1 MRAVLDANV
10 VVSAL
15 ISAKGAPAQIIA
27 HWQAER
33 FDVVVSPA
41 ILQELD
47 RVLHYPKLQ
56 QRYHL
61 REDHVQRF
69 LRLLARQAIQVVP
82 SQELTVIERDPADN
96 RYLECALAGDA
107 ALIVTADQHLLD
119 LAVYEG
125 IQILTPAGFL
135 ALLGLEGYPETFRVS
150 ETLKVQFGEHQSVG

>member
-1 MRAVLDANV
+1 MRVVLDANV

-15 ISAKGAPAQIIA
+15 ISAKGAPAQIVA

-33 FDVVVSPA
+33 FEVLVSPA

-61 REDHVQRF
+61 PEELVQRF
-69 LRLLARQAIQVVP
+69 LRLLARQAIKVVP
-82 SQELTVIERDPADN
+82 FQELTVIERDPTDN

-107 ALIVTADQHLLD
+107 GVIVTGDQHLLD
-119 LAVYEG
+119 LGEYRGV
-125 IQILTPAGFL
+125 QILTPAGFL
-135 ALLGLEGYPETFRVS
+135 ALLGLEGYPD
-150 ETLKVQFGEHQSVG
+150 L